1 MPFMWRQRAYCAPV
15 PSAFGAQQPAGSGSC
30 GAAGV
35 RGPLLRS
42 NSECLSVFSEIP
54 DGLLGHTTS
63 VTMGNSDIFFMP
75 KPSNLLK
82 IALPVLVF
90 MPNLTIF
97 TRAWPFFAHTSA

>member
-15 PSAFGAQQPAGSGSC
+15 PSAFAAQQPRAGGGSES
-30 GAAGV
+30 GV
-35 RGPLLRS
+35 RRPLLRS
-42 NSECLSVFSEIP
+42 NSESLSVFSEIP

-63 VTMGNSDIFFMP
+63 VTMGNSDIFFLP

-82 IALPVLVF
+82 VALPAFVF

-97 TRAWPFFAHTSA
+97 TRAFPFYAHTSA

>member
-15 PSAFGAQQPAGSGSC
+15 PSSFASQQQNGLG
-30 GAAGV
+30 GEAGV
-35 RGPLLRS
+35 RKPLLRS
-42 NSECLSVFSEIP
+42 NSESLSVFSQIP

-63 VTMGNSDIFFMP
+63 VTMGNSDIFFLP

-82 IALPVLVF
+82 IALPAFVF

-97 TRAWPFFAHTSA
+97 TRAFPFYAHTSA